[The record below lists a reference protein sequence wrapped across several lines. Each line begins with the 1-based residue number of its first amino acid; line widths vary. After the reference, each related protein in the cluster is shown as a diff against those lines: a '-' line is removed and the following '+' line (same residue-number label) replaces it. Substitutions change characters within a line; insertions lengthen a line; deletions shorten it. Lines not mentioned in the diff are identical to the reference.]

1 MSAPRGIRTSRSMI
15 ARRIF
20 AWRPTRT
27 PGIRMHCSM
36 WQKLWTRTFGQ
47 STLPLM
53 LLPDAMQPREITEA
67 CALPARWPIPAHTNL
82 AGGACAWD
90 ERTRRSGTDRGHDLL
105 AHDTHLL

>member
-1 MSAPRGIRTSRSMI
+1 MGRPPTIQRQQLLEI

-47 STLPLM
+47 STLPQM
-53 LLPDAMQPREITEA
+53 LLPETMQPGEITESSA
-67 CALPARWPIPAHTNL
+67 
-82 AGGACAWD
+82 
-90 ERTRRSGTDRGHDLL
+90 
-105 AHDTHLL
+105 